1 MSSSGDIF
9 NIRYQIALND
19 LYTLVNTSVV
29 PYYMAIQHLGVL
41 QEIFVGQTPIRYQR
55 HKDELRLD
63 IDAAKLVVG
72 EYLMLEC
79 YGVIDPDTYTD
90 VWSDWWLQ
98 GYAIQLIK
106 RQWGTNLSKFEGM
119 QLPGGITFNG
129 SKIYD
134 DADGEVKI

>member
-1 MSSSGDIF
+1 MKIS
-9 NIRYQIALND
+9 R
-19 LYTLVNTSVV
+19 
-29 PYYMAIQHLGVL
+29 
-41 QEIFVGQTPIRYQR
+41 QTPIRYQR

-134 DADGEVKI
+134 DADGEVKRMEEEMINKYSLPVADMVG